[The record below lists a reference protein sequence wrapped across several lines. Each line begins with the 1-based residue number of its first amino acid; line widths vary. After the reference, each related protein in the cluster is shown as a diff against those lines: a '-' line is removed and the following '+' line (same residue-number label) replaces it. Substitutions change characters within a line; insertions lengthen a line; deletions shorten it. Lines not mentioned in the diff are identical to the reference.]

1 MQHKKTTSLLLCA
14 MFTALICIGAFIR
27 IPTPLV
33 PLSMQLWCTTMAGIL
48 LGPKLGAVSVLVYV
62 LLGLMGVPVFTMG
75 GGIGYVMQPT
85 FGYLIGFI
93 LGTWLTGFIAY
104 KKEQPDVKW
113 LLLAA
118 FAGMLVVY
126 IAGTAY
132 CYVISRF
139 VLGTEIAFWPLLIS
153 CFVLPFPGDAVL
165 CAVSAMMGRRLIPQ
179 IKRYLP

>member
-1 MQHKKTTSLLLCA
+1 MASVTFSPGRLSGEA
-14 MFTALICIGAFIR
+14 
-27 IPTPLV
+27 LV
-33 PLSMQLWCTTMAGIL
+33 PPAKSEAHR
-48 LGPKLGAVSVLVYV
+48 A
-62 LLGLMGVPVFTMG
+62 
-75 GGIGYVMQPT
+75 
-85 FGYLIGFI
+85 
-93 LGTWLTGFIAY
+93 
-104 KKEQPDVKW
+104 